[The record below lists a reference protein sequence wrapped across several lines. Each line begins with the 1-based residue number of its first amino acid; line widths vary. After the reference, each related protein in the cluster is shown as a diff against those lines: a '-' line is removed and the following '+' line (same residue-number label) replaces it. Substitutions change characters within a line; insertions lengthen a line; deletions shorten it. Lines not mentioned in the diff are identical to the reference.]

1 MEKLSRGFFSRDAI
15 EVSQDLLGK
24 KLVHKTKEAK
34 TSGMIVETEA
44 YKGPEDKASHAYG
57 NLKTERTKAQFLDGG
72 HTYIYLIYGMYY
84 CFNIVVSEKDKPEA
98 VLIRGLEPLE
108 GVDVMKERRELE
120 DLENNKTNLT
130 NGPGKLCEAMNLT
143 KKENRVDLCSSKNLY
158 LTKYK
163 EIPENRIIQTKRINV
178 DYAEEAKDYPWRF
191 YIKDNRFVSTS

>member
-1 MEKLSRGFFSRDAI
+1 MERLNHGFFTRDAI
-15 EVSQDLLGK
+15 KISKELLGK
-24 KLVHKTKEAK
+24 KLVHKTKEGQ

-72 HTYIYLIYGMYY
+72 HAYIYLIYGMYY

-98 VLIRGLEPLE
+98 VLVRALEPLE
-108 GVDVMKERRELE
+108 RIDIMKKRRRIENLE
-120 DLENNKTNLT
+120 KNETNLT
-130 NGPGKLCEAMNLT
+130 NGPSKLCEAMKLT
-143 KKENRVDLCSSKNLY
+143 KKENEIDLCSSNTLY

-178 DYAEEAKDYPWRF
+178 DYAEEAKNYPWRF
-191 YIKDNRFVSTS
+191 YIKDNKFISTS